1 MISLFLYEESRN
13 NSQKR
18 KKKPTENKLID
29 TENRLVVAIT
39 REWTK
44 RVKIVKR
51 YKLPV
56 TK

>member
-18 KKKPTENKLID
+18 KNKPTENKLID
-29 TENRLVVAIT
+29 TETRLAVAIT